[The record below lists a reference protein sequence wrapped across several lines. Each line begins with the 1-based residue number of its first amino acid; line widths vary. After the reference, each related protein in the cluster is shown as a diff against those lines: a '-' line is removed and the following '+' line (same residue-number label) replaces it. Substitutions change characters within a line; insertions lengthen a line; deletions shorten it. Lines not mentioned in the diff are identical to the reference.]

1 MPAFAPGAVVSL
13 PLFMLADIFT
23 RLGELFMLD
32 GHMAVVVGV
41 RILGIW
47 LLAWIAIRIVGVIA
61 TRLERAMDDGDDHV
75 VSSRE
80 KRGRTLSQLLRS
92 VGRIFVVIVAL
103 LLTINLFI
111 NIGPLLAGAG
121 ILGLAISFGA
131 QSLVKDV
138 ISGFFILFENQFAL
152 GDVIEAGGKSG
163 VVEKMTLRVV
173 VLRDLDGS
181 LHIVPNGEIKTV
193 SNRTQGWSR
202 AVVDVAVAYNED
214 ADRAMAV
221 VLDEARRMANDEE
234 WAALLDGVPEVWGVE
249 SVTDSAV
256 MIRMVART
264 QPGSH
269 WGVSREFRRRIKAR
283 LQAEGIANP
292 LQKRQVQVQVEQIDG
307 SAVSDTAAAA
317 AAGAAAG

>member
-1 MPAFAPGAVVSL
+1 MPL
-13 PLFMLADIFT
+13 PLFTITDVLN

-32 GHMAVVVGV
+32 GRMALVIGV
-41 RILGIW
+41 RIVGIW

-61 TRLERAMDDGDDHV
+61 NRLERAMDDGDDHV

-103 LLTINLFI
+103 MLTINLFI

-152 GDVIEAGGKSG
+152 GDVIEAAGKSG
-163 VVEKMTLRVV
+163 VVERMTLRVV

-181 LHIVPNGEIKTV
+181 LHIIPNGEIKTV

-202 AVVDVAVAYNED
+202 AVVDVAVAYSED
-214 ADRAMAV
+214 ADRTIEV
-221 VLDEARRMANDEE
+221 VLDEARRMAADEE
-234 WAALLDGVPEVWGVE
+234 WAALLDGAPEVWGVE
-249 SVTDSAV
+249 AVSDSAV
-256 MIRMVART
+256 TIRMVVRT

-269 WGVSREFRRRIKAR
+269 WGVAREFRRRIKAR
-283 LQAEGIANP
+283 LHSEGIANP
-292 LQKRQVQVQVEQIDG
+292 LQKRQVQVQVEQVDG
-307 SAVSDTAAAA
+307 TPGASPETREAAA
-317 AAGAAAG
+317 AAGATG

>member
-1 MPAFAPGAVVSL
+1 MSL
-13 PLFMLADIFT
+13 PLFTLADIFT
-23 RLGELFMLD
+23 RLGEIFMLD
-32 GHMAVVVGV
+32 GHMAVIVGV

-47 LLAWIAIRIVGVIA
+47 LLAWVAIRIVGVIA
-61 TRLERAMDDGDDHV
+61 NRLERAMDDGDDLV

-152 GDVIEAGGKSG
+152 GDVIEAAGRSG

-202 AVVDVAVAYNED
+202 AVVDVAVAYTED
-214 ADRAMAV
+214 ADRVIEV
-221 VLDEARRMANDEE
+221 VLDEAKEMAADEE

-249 SVTDSAV
+249 AVTDSAV

-283 LQAEGIANP
+283 LHAEGIANP
-292 LQKRQVQVQVEQIDG
+292 LQKRQVQVQVEQVDG
-307 SAVSDTAAAA
+307 PADATATAA
-317 AAGAAAG
+317 AAGAGAAG